1 MQGKEGYQKMHTNH
15 DCKIAGY
22 YFKIAALMYKFE
34 HGTRRI
40 SH

>member
-1 MQGKEGYQKMHTNH
+1 MQGKEGHHKMHTNH
-15 DCKIAGY
+15 DCKIA
-22 YFKIAALMYKFE
+22 ALMYKFD